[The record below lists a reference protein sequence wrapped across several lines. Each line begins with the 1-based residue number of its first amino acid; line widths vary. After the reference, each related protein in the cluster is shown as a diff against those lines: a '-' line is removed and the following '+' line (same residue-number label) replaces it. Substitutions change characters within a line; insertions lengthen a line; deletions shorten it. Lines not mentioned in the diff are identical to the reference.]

1 MFVYLDNS
9 ATTRQYDQVTEVMKD
24 AMENYFGNPSS
35 LHSLGLA
42 SEKEVRRSRQISPAL
57 GAKEEEIIF
66 NSGAR
71 KVTIRCCTDCP
82 CTQGG
87 KERK

>member
-42 SEKEVRRSRQISPAL
+42 SEKEVRRSRQITAAAL

-66 NSGAR
+66 NSGGIPTR
-71 KVTIRCCTDCP
+71 IKVT
-82 CTQGG
+82 
-87 KERK
+87 

>member
-42 SEKEVRRSRQISPAL
+42 SEAGRLLQRRWAQKKKRLFLIP
-57 GAKEEEIIF
+57 
-66 NSGAR
+66 GAR
-71 KVTIRCCTDCP
+71 KVTIRCCTGLP
-82 CTQGG
+82 MHAGG